1 MAVCTGVA
9 QYSYLGAMLCGVVAG
24 ILIVLSIEFVDHKLH
39 VDDVVGAVSL
49 HGVCGS
55 AGVLMG
61 GLLSTEDG
69 LLYGFGA
76 SRFLA
81 QLIGLVSIWAF
92 VAVFAGLTFFLLK
105 HTIGIRVPKEV
116 EMLGLDIHE
125 HGMRAYP
132 EDATYSAQ

>member
-1 MAVCTGVA
+1 M
-9 QYSYLGAMLCGVVAG
+9 
-24 ILIVLSIEFVDHKLH
+24 
-39 VDDVVGAVSL
+39 
-49 HGVCGS
+49 
-55 AGVLMG
+55 
-61 GLLSTEDG
+61 
-69 LLYGFGA
+69 
-76 SRFLA
+76 A

-92 VAVFAGLTFFLLK
+92 VAVFAGLTFFILK

>member
-1 MAVCTGVA
+1 MI
-9 QYSYLGAMLCGVVAG
+9 CGCAHR
-24 ILIVLSIEFVDHKLH
+24 S
-39 VDDVVGAVSL
+39 
-49 HGVCGS
+49 GS